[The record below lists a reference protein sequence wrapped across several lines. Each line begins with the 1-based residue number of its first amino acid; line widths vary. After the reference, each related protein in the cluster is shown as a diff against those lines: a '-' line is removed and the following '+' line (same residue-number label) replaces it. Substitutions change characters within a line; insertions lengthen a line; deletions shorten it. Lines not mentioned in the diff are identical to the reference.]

1 MLVPPVPY
9 SFAHVAPPASRR
21 FCGGEFVLLLV
32 TADHD
37 TRKELLWARV
47 VVGLQDDLYR
57 ACTLEPSRCFEELP
71 AGQIVHF
78 RPHHVVQVR
87 LSAPMSTMP
96 TGTASPGGALCA

>member
-37 TRKELLWARV
+37 AREELLWARV

-57 ACTLEPSRCFEELP
+57 ACTLEPSLYFGELP

-87 LSAPMSTMP
+87 LSAPMPAVSSTV
-96 TGTASPGGALCA
+96 ALFA